1 MFVLYLLPLSI
12 QLNILQG
19 WDTDLYNT
27 SAFVRD
33 ACRFISTFCGLISQ
47 SYPHIYLSA
56 LPFSPE
62 KSLVSQTY
70 LKKYPCVLRVQ
81 HGKASDWPAIKNV
94 LYGHK
99 GEVCSIAFSPDGR
112 YIASGS
118 MDRTIRIWDT
128 GTGDA
133 MSRPFERPTAAVLS
147 VSFSPDGKRIASGS
161 MDQTIQIWD
170 AETGDIVS

>member
-1 MFVLYLLPLSI
+1 MFVLYLLPLII
-12 QLNILQG
+12 QLNILQVWG
-19 WDTDLYNT
+19 TDSYNT

-56 LPFSPE
+56 LPFAPE

-70 LKKYPCVLRVQ
+70 LKKYPGVLRVQ
-81 HGKASDWPAIKNV
+81 YGKASDWPAIKNV

-99 GEVCSIAFSPDGR
+99 RGVNSIAFSPDGR

-118 MDRTIRIWDT
+118 SDKTIR
-128 GTGDA
+128 
-133 MSRPFERPTAAVLS
+133 
-147 VSFSPDGKRIASGS
+147 
-161 MDQTIQIWD
+161 IWD
-170 AETGDIVS
+170 AETGDVVLRPFEGNTSGGIFAAFSLHG